1 MTTMALQIDPSA
13 LRRHRLMAAMTQH
26 ELARAAGIARIT
38 VSRLEQG
45 GPASPYSVRRL
56 ARALGIDCAQIAFV
70 VEIEVTA

>member
-1 MTTMALQIDPSA
+1 MSTMALHVDPSA
-13 LRRHRLMAAMTQH
+13 LRRYRLMAAMTQH

-56 ARALGIDCAQIAFV
+56 ANALGIETAQIATV
-70 VEIEVTA
+70 VEVLA